1 MPERM
6 EPPQGPVSEGEG
18 TQEDGF
24 GDSELED
31 SLLRQV
37 AQVEPPLRL
46 PLPGE
51 RLGGRTHA
59 RFEIQERLGGGAMGS
74 VFRAWDEELHRVV
87 ALKFLRPRAVMAEAR
102 LRSLLREEARA
113 IARLDHENIVR
124 VFDVSEWEGRSWE
137 PWVPF
142 VVMENLEGETLAEL
156 LLRARP
162 GPRQT
167 LEIMDALSAGLAHAH
182 EHHIVHRDLKPSNV
196 FITRR
201 GQVKLI
207 DFGLAHITVSTAP
220 SAPHLPTAGTPPY
233 MAPEQWR
240 GEPQDERTDVWA
252 VGVMLF
258 EMLTGELPVP
268 VTSLAE
274 LRARVMS
281 AEPMPSVRER
291 RPDLPRELESLLA
304 RALAKEPERRFRS
317 ATEFREALLRT
328 EESLGSWR
336 GESRTG
342 GPQRRQVTL
351 VCCRL
356 ERMSDPPEAFD
367 PEDSIELE
375 ATFQRICTGLLREE
389 GASITSCVG
398 EQVLACFGDTRARED
413 DSEHA
418 VRAGLRLMEALQH
431 ELPHLSPVKLAIK
444 VGIHTDM
451 AVLGELAVEGRE
463 STPAIQ
469 GEAPQLATWLARNA
483 EPGTVVLSD
492 TTWTL
497 AHGAF
502 ETEPREPLSYAGLS
516 GARDV
521 PLHRVLKER
530 RTQLRFDRSSESEL
544 TPLVGRTLELKRL
557 QEAWEAARS
566 GRGTCLLLRG
576 EAGIGKSRLIREL
589 RQRLASEPH
598 TPLLGQC
605 WAQFRTSAFHPITE
619 MLQHLFVLPPDGEPA
634 LRLQTLEARLEALG
648 LAPEHRQ
655 LIAAFLSLP
664 VPEQSPHLRWPP
676 QLQKERTFEAL
687 AALSQRLTEER
698 PVLAIIE
705 DLHWA
710 DPSTMELL
718 GFLLARAG
726 TQRLCVLLSARPPW
740 MPSWP
745 ERSGFQVLALERLPA
760 ELTEAL
766 VQAKVGGRGLSA
778 ERIAHLAAQTDGIPL
793 FIEEIARM
801 VLARSSP
808 GAPPVMGAEAIPIT
822 LHELLL
828 ARLDGLPRRQKAL
841 AQLCAVVGRGLD
853 PALLSTLTGHSEA
866 TLLHEFS
873 GLLASGLLQ
882 LRDEG
887 GPTQY
892 EFRHALLQ
900 EAAAQSLP
908 RGVRRQHHQRIAEVL
923 ATRFPE
929 AAKAQPERLAHHYTE
944 ARELASAVHWWA
956 LAGERASRR
965 SANPEA
971 IVHFTRALTL
981 LLQLPESSER
991 TQEELRL
998 RIGLGLPMLQ
1008 VHGYGAPEVERIYAP
1023 TPGLCREVGDAL
1035 SRIELPYWSL
1045 FHYLYARARFDVLQ
1059 ELGELLVD
1067 VGGRQHSRELLVLGH
1082 RAIILAGFTVGDS
1095 SLALAHVAP
1104 ALANS
1109 DFELEQHRVLAVRH
1123 WINPR
1128 VATFSFAS
1136 ILEALR
1142 CRPDRSARDRRE
1154 ALALAERIAHP
1165 NTSAFALVY
1174 AAVSSQMLHDP
1185 QGVLDYASAS
1195 LALSQRHGLQ
1205 LWLGWCAMLRSW
1217 ARAELMGLVQEGLA
1231 AMTQGIALLEGAGV
1245 LTTPP
1250 FFLGL
1255 IAELHRG
1262 LGHSEEGL
1270 AAARE
1275 GLRWAERS
1283 GEHSSDAEL
1292 FREQA
1297 ELSRQLGREEEA
1309 SASFAR
1315 ALAVARQQRAPLFEL
1330 RATVGLARQLQDAGR
1345 RTEAW
1350 QRLGA
1355 LCRRFG
1361 PELDCTDLAEARE
1374 LLARLAPEV
1383 H

>member
-1 MPERM
+1 M
-6 EPPQGPVSEGEG
+6 
-18 TQEDGF
+18 
-24 GDSELED
+24 
-31 SLLRQV
+31 
-37 AQVEPPLRL
+37 RL
-46 PLPGE
+46 PHPGD

-74 VFRAWDEELHRVV
+74 VFRAWDSELHRVV
-87 ALKFLRPRAVMAEAR
+87 ALKFLHPRVVMAEER

-124 VFDVSEWEGRSWE
+124 VFDVSEWEGRPWE

-142 VVMENLEGETLAEL
+142 VVMEHLEGETLAAL

-162 GPRQT
+162 GPRRT
-167 LEIMDALSAGLAHAH
+167 LEIMDAVSAGLAHAH

-207 DFGLAHITVSTAP
+207 DFGLAHVTVSTAP

-240 GEPQDERTDVWA
+240 GETQDERTDVWA
-252 VGVMLF
+252 AGVMLF
-258 EMLTGELPVP
+258 EMLTGELPV
-268 VTSLAE
+268 SGSNLAE
-274 LRARVMS
+274 SRARVLS

-291 RPDLPRELESLLA
+291 RPELPRELEPLLA
-304 RALAKEPERRFRS
+304 RALEKEPARRFRS
-317 ATEFREALLRT
+317 ATEFRTALLRT
-328 EESLGSWR
+328 EESLGPWR

-356 ERMSDPPEAFD
+356 ERMSDSPEAFD

-375 ATFQRICTGLLREE
+375 ASFQRICTGLLREE
-389 GASITSCVG
+389 GASMASCVG
-398 EQVLACFGDTRARED
+398 EQVLACFGDARARED

-418 VRAGLRLMEALQH
+418 VRAGLRLVEALQH
-431 ELPHLSPVKLAIK
+431 ALPRLSPVTLAIK
-444 VGIHTDM
+444 VGIHTDL
-451 AVLGELAVEGRE
+451 AVLGELSVEGRE

-469 GEAPQLATWLARNA
+469 GEAPQLAVWLARNA

-497 AHGAF
+497 THDAF
-502 ETEPREPLSYAGLS
+502 ETESRSPLAYAGLF

-521 PLHRVLKER
+521 PLHRVLRER
-530 RTQLRFDRSSESEL
+530 RTQLRFDRSSEREL

-557 QEAWEAARS
+557 QEVWETARS
-566 GRGTCLLLRG
+566 GRGSCLLLRG
-576 EAGIGKSRLIREL
+576 EAGMGKSRLLREL
-589 RQRLASEPH
+589 RQCLSSEPH

-605 WAQFRTSAFHPITE
+605 WAQFSTSAFHPITD
-619 MLQHLFVLPPDGEPA
+619 MLQYLFALPPDGEPA
-634 LRLQTLEARLEALG
+634 LRLQALEARLVALG
-648 LAPEHRQ
+648 LVPEHRQ

-664 VPEQSPHLRWPP
+664 VPEQSPHSRWPP
-676 QLQKERTFEAL
+676 QLLKERTFEAL
-687 AALSQRLTEER
+687 AALVQRLCEER
-698 PVLAIIE
+698 PVLAILE

-710 DPSTMELL
+710 DPSTLELL
-718 GFLLARAG
+718 GFLLARADA
-726 TQRLCVLLSARPPW
+726 QRLCVLLSARPPW
-740 MPSWP
+740 MPAWS
-745 ERSGFQVLALERLPA
+745 ERPGFQVLALERLPA

-766 VQAKVGGRGLSA
+766 IQAKVGGRGLTP
-778 ERIAHLAAQTDGIPL
+778 ERIAHLAAQTDGVPL
-793 FIEEIARM
+793 FIEEIART
-801 VLARSSP
+801 VLARSPP
-808 GAPPVMGAEAIPIT
+808 GVSSATGADAIPLT

-828 ARLDGLPRRQKAL
+828 ARLDGLPRRRKAL
-841 AQLCAVVGRGLD
+841 AQLCAVVGRGLE
-853 PALLSTLTGHSEA
+853 PALLSVLTGHSEA
-866 TLLHEFS
+866 TLLQEFS
-873 GLLASGLLQ
+873 ELLASGLLQ
-882 LRDEG
+882 LREG
-887 GPTQY
+887 GGPPRY

-900 EAAAQSLP
+900 EAAVQSLP
-908 RGVRRQHHQRIAEVL
+908 RGVRRQHHQRIAEAL
-923 ATRFPE
+923 AMHFPE
-929 AAKAQPERLAHHYTE
+929 VAKAQPEQLAHHYTE
-944 ARELASAVHWWA
+944 ARDLAAAVHWWA

-965 SANPEA
+965 SANTEA
-971 IVHFTRALTL
+971 IAHFTRALTFL
-981 LLQLPESSER
+981 RQLPESPER

-1035 SRIELPYWSL
+1035 SRIELSYWSL

-1059 ELGELLVD
+1059 ALGELLVD
-1067 VGGRQHSRELLVLGH
+1067 VGRRQHSRELLVLGH
-1082 RAIILAGFTVGDS
+1082 RAIVLAGFTVGDS
-1095 SLALAHVAP
+1095 SLALEHVAP

-1109 DFELEQHRVLAVRH
+1109 DFDLEQHRTLAVRH

-1142 CRPDRSARDRRE
+1142 CRPDRSAWYRRE

-1185 QGVLDYASAS
+1185 RGVLDYASAS
-1195 LALSQRHGLQ
+1195 LVLSQRHGLQ

-1217 ARAELMGLVQEGLA
+1217 AEAKLFGHVQQGLA
-1231 AMTQGIALLEGAGV
+1231 AMTRGLALLEGSGV

-1255 IAELHRG
+1255 IAELHRA
-1262 LGHSEEGL
+1262 LGQSEAGL
-1270 AAARE
+1270 AATRE
-1275 GLRWAERS
+1275 GLQWSERS
-1283 GEHSSDAEL
+1283 GEHSADAEL
-1292 FREQA
+1292 LREQA

-1315 ALAVARQQRAPLFEL
+1315 ALAVARHQRVPLFEL
-1330 RATVGLARQLQDAGR
+1330 RALVGLARQLQDAGR
-1345 RTEAW
+1345 PEEARR
-1350 QRLGA
+1350 RLDA
-1355 LCRRFG
+1355 LCGRFG

-1374 LLARLAPEV
+1374 LLASLSLEV
-1383 H
+1383 QVHGDA